1 VKIGENAV
9 FGEEKGQK
17 LGSNGICAACKI
29 MCYMA
34 WISTT
39 IDENPPRSTK
49 KEAIFQ
55 SLRCLGEKI
64 RTSGLLNPIQKISFA
79 FYAVFCLYFRISPD
93 KCDDILNNH
102 PYKGKLDHVLTTHIN
117 F

>member
-1 VKIGENAV
+1 MKLKAAHMGAGGRKWCAQRQQSRIMQMLGNELPVKH
-9 FGEEKGQK
+9 
-17 LGSNGICAACKI
+17 
-29 MCYMA
+29 
-34 WISTT
+34 
-39 IDENPPRSTK
+39 K